1 MHWWACL
8 PRTLPYTKD
17 DLSAK
22 YGLTA
27 VRAAGKK
34 VILISPSVYAKSFLT
49 NRALIDSLIKLQASE
64 VVLTHPPTCAPCGER
79 LRRLYDLKPPVLI
92 MDVTALQGD
101 KFHFLVKLHGYC
113 FFTYKEEENG
123 EVTSHPLHSLS
134 DTERENIK
142 LLQDNFKT
150 ADETEYNVLPFI
162 EAADAVRIPT
172 FPLSCSL
179 SRPGGLTYRS

>member
-1 MHWWACL
+1 M
-8 PRTLPYTKD
+8 
-17 DLSAK
+17 
-22 YGLTA
+22 
-27 VRAAGKK
+27 
-34 VILISPSVYAKSFLT
+34 LIT
-49 NRALIDSLIKLQASE
+49 
-64 VVLTHPPTCAPCGER
+64 
-79 LRRLYDLKPPVLI
+79 
-92 MDVTALQGD
+92 DVTALQGD

-162 EAADAVRIPT
+162 EAADAVQIPT
-172 FPLSCSL
+172 FVCSPFL
-179 SRPGGLTYRS
+179 FSRSI